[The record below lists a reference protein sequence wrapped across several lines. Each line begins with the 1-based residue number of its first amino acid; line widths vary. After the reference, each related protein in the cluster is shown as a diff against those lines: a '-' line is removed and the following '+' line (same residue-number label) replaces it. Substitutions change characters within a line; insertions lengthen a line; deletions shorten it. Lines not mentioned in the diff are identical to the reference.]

1 MGTKYGFTTEVIL
14 VYLAVAFVVAV
25 LFILRQKLRTTGVS
39 SVRSVQGKTP
49 YMMPAGSIEEQESE
63 ILIGNAQSM
72 GRRTEQDDYFASTV
86 TRVGTL
92 AVLAD
97 GISGVAHG
105 RMASTLAVS
114 MFSREFLKLDDAG
127 DIPGFFHKAALI
139 SNRSIIEQLG
149 GAIGGTTLIST
160 VICNHRLYWGA
171 VGDSLILLFREGEFL
186 HINAKDTF
194 ESVLESRY
202 LAGEIGREDV
212 SSNPMKNQLT
222 NYLGYAG
229 FQSMEIGEPI
239 PLEPG
244 DVVVLCSD
252 GIYDALTEV
261 EMEQILMK
269 GLSPQDSAEEMIAC
283 VERKSYK
290 HQDNATVLILKY

>member
-1 MGTKYGFTTEVIL
+1 MGMKYGFTTEVII
-14 VYLAVAFVVAV
+14 VYLAVAFAVAV
-25 LFILRQKLRTTGVS
+25 LLLIRQKLRTS
-39 SVRSVQGKTP
+39 AASLHSVQG
-49 YMMPAGSIEEQESE
+49 AAQGSMTTGSMEEQEQE
-63 ILIGNAQSM
+63 ILIGNAQTI
-72 GRRTEQDDYFASTV
+72 GQRTEQDDYFASTV

-105 RMASTLAVS
+105 RMASTLAVT

-127 DIPGFFHKAALI
+127 DIPGFFHKASLL
-139 SNRSIIEQLG
+139 SNRAITEQLA
-149 GAIGGTTLIST
+149 GAIGGTTLISV
-160 VICNHRLYWGA
+160 VISNHRLHWGA

-202 LAGEIGREDV
+202 LAGEIGREEV
-212 SSNPMKNQLT
+212 SGNPMKNQLT

-229 FQSMEIGEPI
+229 FKSMEIGEPI

-244 DVVVLCSD
+244 DIVVLCSD

-269 GLSPQDSAEEMIAC
+269 GMPPQDTAEEMIAC

-290 HQDNATVLILKY
+290 HQDNATVLILKH

>member
-1 MGTKYGFTTEVIL
+1 MGMKYGFTTEVII
-14 VYLAVAFVVAV
+14 VYLAVAFAVAV
-25 LFILRQKLRTTGVS
+25 LLLIRQKLRTS
-39 SVRSVQGKTP
+39 AASLHSVQGAAQSSMTT
-49 YMMPAGSIEEQESE
+49 GSMEEQEQE
-63 ILIGNAQSM
+63 ILIGNAQTI
-72 GRRTEQDDYFASTV
+72 GQRTEQDDYFASTV

-105 RMASTLAVS
+105 RMASTLAVT

-127 DIPGFFHKAALI
+127 DIPGFFHKASLL
-139 SNRSIIEQLG
+139 SNRAITEQLA
-149 GAIGGTTLIST
+149 GAIGGTTLISA
-160 VICNHRLYWGA
+160 VISNHRLHWGA

-202 LAGEIGREDV
+202 LAGEIGREEV
-212 SSNPMKNQLT
+212 SGNPMKNQLT

-229 FQSMEIGEPI
+229 FKSMEIGEPI

-244 DVVVLCSD
+244 DIVVLCSD

-269 GLSPQDSAEEMIAC
+269 GMPPQDTAEEMIAC

-290 HQDNATVLILKY
+290 HQDNATVLILKH

>member
-1 MGTKYGFTTEVIL
+1 MEMKYGFTTEVIV
-14 VYLAVAFVVAV
+14 VYLAVAFAVA
-25 LFILRQKLRTTGVS
+25 ILIIIRQKLRTSGAALHT
-39 SVRSVQGKTP
+39 VQGTSAW
-49 YMMPAGSIEEQESE
+49 MPSADRIEEQESE
-63 ILIGNAQSM
+63 ISIGNAQSM
-72 GRRTEQDDYFASTV
+72 GRRTEQDDYFSSTV

-114 MFSREFLKLDDAG
+114 VFSREFLKLDDTE
-127 DIPGFFHKAALI
+127 DIPGFFHKASVI

-160 VICNHRLYWGA
+160 VICNQRLYWGA

-186 HINAKDTF
+186 YINAKDTF

-244 DVVVLCSD
+244 DIVVLCSD

-261 EMEQILMK
+261 EMEQILVK
-269 GLSPQDSAEEMIAC
+269 GMSPQDTAEEMIAC

>member
-1 MGTKYGFTTEVIL
+1 MEHKYGFTTEVIT
-14 VYLAVAFVVAV
+14 VYLAVFVIVA
-25 LFILRQKLRTTGVS
+25 ILLIIRQKLRTKGVALHSNHGKALGITATGN
-39 SVRSVQGKTP
+39 
-49 YMMPAGSIEEQESE
+49 AEEQGWGIE
-63 ILIGNAQSM
+63 IGNAQTI

-86 TRVGTL
+86 TKVGTL

-105 RMASTLAVS
+105 RMASTLSVT
-114 MFSREFLKLDDAG
+114 MFSREFLKLDDAA
-127 DIPGFFHKAALI
+127 DIRGFFHKAALM
-139 SNRSIIEQLG
+139 SNRSVIEQLG
-149 GAIGGTTLIST
+149 GAIGGTTLISA
-160 VICNHRLYWGA
+160 VVSNGQLYWGA
-171 VGDSLILLFREGEFL
+171 VGDSLILLFRDGEFRY
-186 HINAKDTF
+186 INAKDTF

-229 FQSMEIGEPI
+229 FKSMEMGEPI
-239 PLEPG
+239 PLESG
-244 DVVVLCSD
+244 DIVVLCSD
-252 GIYDALTEV
+252 GVYDALTEV

-269 GLSPQDSAEEMIAC
+269 GMPAQDTAEELIAG

>member
-1 MGTKYGFTTEVIL
+1 MGMKYGFTTEVII
-14 VYLAVAFVVAV
+14 VYLAVAFAVAV
-25 LFILRQKLRTTGVS
+25 LLLIRQKLRTS
-39 SVRSVQGKTP
+39 AASLHSVQG
-49 YMMPAGSIEEQESE
+49 AAQGSMTTGSMEEQEQE
-63 ILIGNAQSM
+63 ILIGNAQTI
-72 GRRTEQDDYFASTV
+72 GQRTEQDDYFASTV

-105 RMASTLAVS
+105 RMASTLAVT

-127 DIPGFFHKAALI
+127 DIPGFFHKASLL
-139 SNRSIIEQLG
+139 SNRAITEQLA
-149 GAIGGTTLIST
+149 GAIGGTTLISA
-160 VICNHRLYWGA
+160 VISNHRLHWGA

-202 LAGEIGREDV
+202 LAGEIGREEV
-212 SSNPMKNQLT
+212 SGNPMKNQLT

-229 FQSMEIGEPI
+229 FKSMEIGEPI

-244 DVVVLCSD
+244 DIVVLCSD

-269 GLSPQDSAEEMIAC
+269 GMPPQDTAEEMIAC

-290 HQDNATVLILKY
+290 HQDNATVLILKH